1 MDRVL
6 NLLKDDIS
14 RVEARFRLDL
24 DSRVPLIR
32 KVGEYVLA
40 SGGKRIRP
48 MLLLLCARLTGYR
61 GEAHIGL
68 ASVVEFI
75 HTATLLHDDVVD
87 SAVLRRG
94 QDSANAVWG
103 NEASVLVGDF
113 LFAKSFS
120 IMVRNRNLDILRALS
135 DATTQMAEGEV
146 LQLISTC
153 DLDLD
158 EERYIEV
165 VRNKTAVLLAAAC
178 RSGAI
183 LGDAPADRQDAL
195 AAYGME
201 LGIAFQFMDDALDY
215 VAEQEEFGKARGHDL
230 LEGKVTLPLIH
241 ALRQC
246 SPEERS
252 RVEEIV
258 DQEDLPQEDLAYVV
272 DLIDKYDGIRFT
284 RQRAAIFVDQA
295 KARLAVFEAGPIKE
309 ALEIVADYVVSRS
322 K

>member
-1 MDRVL
+1 MDTVL
-6 NLLKDDIS
+6 AQLKDDLH
-14 RVEARFRLDL
+14 RVEAQFKIDL
-24 DSRVPLIR
+24 TSDVALIR

-48 MLLLLCARLTGYR
+48 ILLLLCARLAGYR
-61 GEAHIGL
+61 GDAHIGL

-94 QDSANAVWG
+94 NASANSVWG

-120 IMVRNRNLDILRALS
+120 IMVRGGNLAVLQALS

-153 DLDLD
+153 DLDMD
-158 EERYIEV
+158 EANYLNVIE
-165 VRNKTAVLLAAAC
+165 NKTAILISAAC
-178 RSGAI
+178 RVGGI
-183 LGDAPADRQDAL
+183 LGDLNREQEDAL
-195 AAYGME
+195 AAYGMD
-201 LGIAFQFMDDALDY
+201 LGIAFQLMDDALDY
-215 VAEQEEFGKARGHDL
+215 VADQEEFGKAKGHDL
-230 LEGKVTLPLIH
+230 AEGKMTLPLIH

-246 SPEERS
+246 TPDERQQ
-252 RVEEIV
+252 VAEIV
-258 DQEDLPQEDLAYVV
+258 EAEELDDAALDQVTALIQSYQGIEYTRKRAGDMVARAKSRLGAFAPCQEMD
-272 DLIDKYDGIRFT
+272 
-284 RQRAAIFVDQA
+284 
-295 KARLAVFEAGPIKE
+295 
-309 ALEIVADYVVSRS
+309 ALNTVADYVLSRR